1 MVHYRSFLGCM
12 TTKSGVKLISI
23 STIAVFV
30 LYLAALGLYG
40 SLYGLETTVDTP
52 KESNGTETISDENHP
67 DPETNEGISNAI
79 IVYCIYGMST
89 NYKGMVIGDSSD
101 MSILVIISLIV
112 CIVGIT
118 LNGMLLFG
126 SENKRRFF
134 MLPWLIMTMMHLL
147 VCSMFTY
154 DNNLFKIKYSFQL
167 DLLCRLYVL
176 IQTFPWIFAPAGKLA
191 EYQKYWLDTLFPG
204 VPILIFGFYFWD
216 VVYSVYRDIK
226 NEDINATNH
235 DNQEMKTQEQQ
246 A

>member
-1 MVHYRSFLGCM
+1 MGVAVLCGPNYRKSSKMVHYRSFLGCM

-23 STIAVFV
+23 STIAGFV

-147 VCSMFTY
+147 
-154 DNNLFKIKYSFQL
+154 L
-167 DLLCRLYVL
+167 DLMCRLYVL
-176 IQTFPWIFAPAGKLA
+176 IQTFPWIFAPAG
-191 EYQKYWLDTLFPG
+191 
-204 VPILIFGFYFWD
+204 VPILIFGF
-216 VVYSVYRDIK
+216 
-226 NEDINATNH
+226 
-235 DNQEMKTQEQQ
+235 
-246 A
+246 